1 MTQTDEIIGN
11 RAKYDIGQII
21 HHRLFGY
28 RGVIFEIDPEFMLTD
43 EWYEQVAKSR
53 PPKDE
58 PWYHVMVDNAQH
70 TTYVAEQNLESTD
83 DIQPINH
90 PDIGHIFVNFTD
102 GKYRL
107 DSHRV
112 Q

>member
-1 MTQTDEIIGN
+1 MKTEAN
-11 RAKYDIGQII
+11 YALGQII

-28 RGVIFEIDPEFMLTD
+28 RGVIFEIDPEFMLTE

-58 PWYHVMVDNAQH
+58 PWYHVLVDNAQH
-70 TTYVAEQNLESTD
+70 TTYVAEQNLEPTD
-83 DIQPINH
+83 ALQAIDHPAINDI
-90 PDIGHIFVNFTD
+90 FTSFQN
-102 GKYRL
+102 GKYQL
-107 DSHRV
+107 DSHKI